1 MGIGDMG
8 YGDPIDWAVGGLAVG
23 HGGVGS
29 QWMGSGDPG
38 CGDPIMGLHAR
49 RPTGTPRIPPLPPPQ
64 ALPHIRIPALPASC
78 SLHTTPPCLKV
89 SPPYPPLPPL
99 WGRPPP

>member
-38 CGDPIMGLHAR
+38 CGDPIMGLHVR

-78 SLHTTPPCLKV
+78 SLHTTPPRLKV

>member
-1 MGIGDMG
+1 MRGVPRGHRG
-8 YGDPIDWAVGGLAVG
+8 Y
-23 HGGVGS
+23 
-29 QWMGSGDPG
+29 
-38 CGDPIMGLHAR
+38 
-49 RPTGTPRIPPLPPPQ
+49 PPSPPPQ

-78 SLHTTPPCLKV
+78 SLHTTPPRLKV